1 MSPRAS
7 SGRPRRSFSVD
18 AHQKIVFSA
27 TAILYQFWNNSMGT
41 AFLALRLQGANRAT
55 GPLQTCCELHF
66 CSCRRLST
74 RGHTLPGIGL

>member
-41 AFLALRLQGANRAT
+41 AF
-55 GPLQTCCELHF
+55 
-66 CSCRRLST
+66 
-74 RGHTLPGIGL
+74 